1 MGALGRSG
9 RVFLSQIC
17 RFELCFCHEFQM
29 RSLKPHPCVSPSF
42 RWWQLHS
49 HVAMVPCIPENNCPE
64 STHKCSCTLSW
75 AQQPWQSWIQPS
87 APGLWVTR
95 VPSSVLMGSL
105 RVVVNTR
112 EPRLK
117 FRTAGDVLAWACLPL
132 TSRPAP
138 DWKIQHCRAA
148 ISSLANVCRAPCAS
162 VACFWEEFEI
172 LVP

>member
-1 MGALGRSG
+1 
-9 RVFLSQIC
+9 
-17 RFELCFCHEFQM
+17 M

-49 HVAMVPCIPENNCPE
+49 HVSVVPCIPETIARRAHTNVLAHCYGHSSLGKAE
-64 STHKCSCTLSW
+64 SSL
-75 AQQPWQSWIQPS
+75 QPL
-87 APGLWVTR
+87 AH
-95 VPSSVLMGSL
+95 VPSSVLMGCL

-148 ISSLANVCRAPCAS
+148 VFLLWDCYVLITKAVLLMRVGWRVGSFVLLYLQPCLSLANVCRAPCAS
-162 VACFWEEFEI
+162 VACF
-172 LVP
+172 